1 MSTQLVSVVMCT
13 YNGVRFVGE
22 QLQSILQQSY
32 PNIEVIVGDDASS
45 DGTWKIVEEF
55 TNKDQR
61 IRAYRNEKNIGY
73 NLNFNKACGLAIGAY
88 IAISDQDDV
97 WEPSKIESLL
107 SRLEE
112 SPSHMLV
119 HGISARFEEMGK
131 PHLRSLKKV
140 NYIEGNDM
148 RKFFL
153 LNIIS
158 GHSMLLRVELLR
170 RAQPFPQKI
179 YYDWWLA
186 AHACA
191 AGDIVAVQKILTWH
205 RMHDSNATG
214 AAKPVIFFYKQ
225 IQLILPA
232 LLQIPGI
239 KGTHREFG
247 ERLLRYYS
255 VFPAKKFSFPL
266 CWFLLKHA
274 RVVFAHKKRFF
285 PWISYVKHA
294 IRFAQRDTKA

>member
-1 MSTQLVSVVMCT
+1 MSSALVSIVVCT
-13 YNGVRFVGE
+13 YNGARFVGE
-22 QLQSILQQSY
+22 QLESILQQTY
-32 PNIEVIVGDDASS
+32 PNIEVIVGDDAST
-45 DGTWKIVEEF
+45 DETWEIIEAFK
-55 TNKDQR
+55 NKDQR
-61 IRAYRNEKNIGY
+61 ITAYRNETNMGY
-73 NLNFNKACGLAIGAY
+73 NLNFSKACGSATGAY
-88 IAISDQDDV
+88 IAISDQDDI
-97 WEPSKIESLL
+97 WEPSKIEMLL
-107 SRLEE
+107 SKLEE
-112 SPSHMLV
+112 NPAHMLV

-131 PHLRSLKKV
+131 PHLGSLKKV

-158 GHSMLLRVELLR
+158 GHSMLLRAELLN

-179 YYDWWLA
+179 YYDWWLV

-214 AAKPVIFFYKQ
+214 AAKPYILFYKQ
-225 IQLILPA
+225 VQLILPA

-239 KGTHREFG
+239 KQSHHEFG
-247 ERLLRYYS
+247 DRLLYYCS
-255 VFPAKKFSFPL
+255 VFPVKKFSFPL
-266 CWFLLKHA
+266 CWFLLRHS
-274 RVVFAHKKRFF
+274 RIVFAHKKRFF

-294 IRFAQRDTKA
+294 IRFASRNTKV